1 MSVNLNGNR
10 APSRPNR
17 VVTTSGATIKFSTD
31 LEIRDYEAVP
41 GLLIE
46 ARHMKDP
53 SPRTIRLTRRALEK
67 IANLES
73 FKKAVSTEFKA
84 NGDYFNAKDIDGN
97 NESLGVAS
105 QRKQAFFD
113 AVAESLDDTDLPRS
127 DYRAAQKFLK
137 QLEERSYMDRT
148 ITFDTS
154 KLDTYHPYGHPFD
167 EGVEKIAALA
177 PEGFERDSITKE
189 LNYITDRKSKYGWG
203 NVNERNAESTLQLRA
218 IDRGN
223 DNQAISLTK
232 DSTNPRDPRYVVLN
246 VNKAGLPEGMEEH
259 AGKAVF
265 RDGDKVYFD
274 KTSTEVPA
282 VLVDHLQEKRVS
294 SELGLRT
301 LESSE
306 NSRNNFPYDWNQNN
320 SIDVDTIN
328 TGWWGHCHIEA
339 PLAAWDLAAGSEL
352 VVFDARSKGFETFDD
367 TQVNDL
373 LFAMLD
379 ANSYKNTRGN
389 RPVSV
394 EETTFVGFRND
405 TTGGQLPSDR
415 LILDVN
421 GRERSFNINIKELF
435 EVGNSEESVD
445 SDKHFSPTLLKEG
458 IRFEDN
464 PAFTAWRDNDWT
476 LINGE
481 RKLVATIKYMDVSSS
496 GSVER
501 VSKDITLDPNNPS
514 DEPVLL
520 GSQLG
525 QGSYPPNVTR
535 FYLNETDGTL
545 ESRRFR
551 AEKKEDGTYEM
562 VATSDEARLLG
573 RVTNRTLTREL
584 TKESILALHNHVL
597 DSARRGVSFVT
608 EKSAGYMVWNYGT
621 DSMSL
626 NKLEEDG
633 DFVKYEITL
642 KTQGGT
648 RRWAYVLQ
656 YDQDG
661 EVASAHAIGTPA
673 DFVWRTENA
682 LSVPVYKDDE
692 DRILF
697 NSDASDRGFLL
708 DSDGRI
714 SSEGMSFFRYASD
727 VVYASLA
734 DPSKEKRL
742 VVIDEEGELYFYD
755 DQDAYK
761 KDLLSLGGN
770 AEKIEEFF
778 APEPEVATEP
788 AGPIGPVNLVDLVP
802 MVPGETGTGDDVT
815 NEHIEAH
822 VNAEDPLLADSYP
835 NEDVVNI
842 DVDTTGPDFTS
853 EPEGALET
861 PAAPAPVVTPLVP
874 EAPEA
879 PVTHTV
885 STGTSVDF

>member
-1 MSVNLNGNR
+1 MSVNLTGNR

-41 GLLIE
+41 GLHIE
-46 ARHMKDP
+46 ARHMTDP
-53 SPRTIRLTRRALEK
+53 SPRTINLTRRALTS
-67 IANLES
+67 ITDLES
-73 FKKAVSTEFKA
+73 FKTSVSTEFDA
-84 NGDYFNAKDIDGN
+84 NKDYLNANDLDGK

-113 AVAESLDDTDLPRS
+113 AVAERLEDTELPS
-127 DYRAAQKFLK
+127 GDYRAARKILK
-137 QLEERSYMDRT
+137 QLEERSYMDRS
-148 ITFDTS
+148 IDFDTS

-189 LNYITDRKSKYGWG
+189 LNYITDRKTKYGWG
-203 NVNERNAESTLQLRA
+203 NVNERNAESTLKLRV

-223 DNQAISLTK
+223 DNQPLSLTK
-232 DSTNPRDPRYVVLN
+232 DSTNPRDPRYVILN
-246 VNKAGLPEGMEEH
+246 VNKDGLPEGMEEH
-259 AGKAVF
+259 AGKALL

-274 KTSTEVPA
+274 KTATEVPA
-282 VLVDHLQEKRVS
+282 VLVDHLSEKAAS
-294 SELGLRT
+294 DDLGLRP
-301 LESSE
+301 LEPIE
-306 NSRNNFPYDWNQNN
+306 NSRNNFPYDWNQNQ
-320 SIDVDTIN
+320 SIDVDKIN

-339 PLAAWDLAAGSEL
+339 PLATWDLAAGSEL

-373 LFAMLD
+373 LFAMMD

-389 RPVSV
+389 RSVSV

-405 TTGGQLPSDR
+405 TTGGQLPGDR
-415 LILDVN
+415 LLLDIN
-421 GRERSFNINIKELF
+421 GRERSFNIDIKELF

-464 PAFTAWRDNDWT
+464 PAFTALRNNDWT
-476 LINGE
+476 LINGD
-481 RKLVATIKYMDVSSS
+481 RKLVATIKYMDVNDS

-514 DEPVLL
+514 EEPVLL

-535 FYLNETDGTL
+535 FYLNETNGTL
-545 ESRRFR
+545 ESRTFN
-551 AEKKEDGTYEM
+551 AEKQEDGTYKM
-562 VATSDEARLLG
+562 VDTSEDARVLG
-573 RVTNRTLTREL
+573 RVTDRTLTREL
-584 TKESILALHNHVL
+584 TKESIIALHDHVL
-597 DSARRGVSFVT
+597 NAARRGVSFVS
-608 EKSAGYMVWNYGT
+608 EKSSGHMVWNYGT
-621 DSMSL
+621 DGITL

-633 DFVKYEITL
+633 DFIKYKIAL
-642 KTQGGT
+642 NTQGGT
-648 RRWAYVLQ
+648 KRWEYIIE

-661 EVASAHAIGTPA
+661 DAVSAHSIGTPA

-682 LSVPVYKDDE
+682 LSFPVYKDDE
-692 DRILF
+692 GRILF

-708 DSDGRI
+708 DSDGGI

-734 DPSKEKRL
+734 DPDKKERL
-742 VVIDEEGELYFYD
+742 VVIDEEGELYFYED
-755 DQDAYK
+755 KEAYK
-761 KDLLSLGGN
+761 TDLLSLGGD

-778 APEPEVATEP
+778 APEPEVVDEP
-788 AGPIGPVNLVDLVP
+788 MGPMNFEDFVTVPPV
-802 MVPGETGTGDDVT
+802 
-815 NEHIEAH
+815 
-822 VNAEDPLLADSYP
+822 
-835 NEDVVNI
+835 
-842 DVDTTGPDFTS
+842 
-853 EPEGALET
+853 
-861 PAAPAPVVTPLVP
+861 APVVPEAPVAPVAPEAPEAPVAPVVP

-879 PVTHTV
+879 PVAPVVPEAPEAPVAPVVPEAPEAPVAPVAPAAPEAPVAPAAPETHTV
-885 STGTSVDF
+885 STGTSADF